1 MKQITVTYF
10 AELRERAGLD
20 SETISTDSDSLSEL
34 YLELKSKYAFPLE
47 PSVTQVARNDEF
59 SSMDAG
65 FEDGD
70 KIVFIPPVAGG

>member
-20 SETISTDSDSLSEL
+20 SETISTESDSLSEL
-34 YLELKSKYAFPLE
+34 YLELKNKYAFPLE